1 MSVSS
6 DSKLQISK
14 RSIKQRYAHSGA
26 DGEPLAQV
34 CPPAPISQHIHNAR
48 QSWGDRTGLALSCF
62 ISNGGLP
69 GDSTC
74 QPPEPP
80 VLLTSAIWAAQP
92 HSISGAWAEARASAD
107 PSPTA
112 PPLALPQGMSCPLPA
127 AHTWSK
133 DTNSSASIP
142 DSDSSL
148 LQSSTT
154 HRSGRKRLKHLLA
167 PEGPKRGHVLFFFAE
182 PQHSTITTAPRLA
195 LTCKLPTKWNPPIL
209 RSMSDLAEL
218 PPLLLLIC
226 AKQCMQS
233 GIKNKLRDHNQSKSL
248 MLVFLLVS
256 KFCSWK
262 MKKWRSFG
270 TKLCY

>member
-14 RSIKQRYAHSGA
+14 RSIKQRCAHFGA

-92 HSISGAWAEARASAD
+92 HSISGAWAEARACAD

-148 LQSSTT
+148 LQSGTT
-154 HRSGRKRLKHLLA
+154 HQSGRERLKHLLA
-167 PEGPKRGHVLFFFAE
+167 PEGPKRGHVFFCFF
-182 PQHSTITTAPRLA
+182 
-195 LTCKLPTKWNPPIL
+195 
-209 RSMSDLAEL
+209 
-218 PPLLLLIC
+218 
-226 AKQCMQS
+226 
-233 GIKNKLRDHNQSKSL
+233 
-248 MLVFLLVS
+248 VFLQSHNVVQ
-256 KFCSWK
+256 
-262 MKKWRSFG
+262 
-270 TKLCY
+270 